1 MSVMF
6 SKKHE
11 KELPEDIKKNAGKGI
26 IFLARVGYISK
37 GIVYILAGILTLMAT
52 AGLEEGPKGT
62 EGALVEVAQ
71 KPFGELMLWAI
82 AAGLLG
88 YVCWKTV
95 QGIKDPDGSGSKMK
109 GLARRSG
116 NITSAIIH
124 SFLIYKAVSL
134 AIHSGSGSGKKQKIL
149 EVALSSGLG
158 RWVIMLIGAGIIV
171 YGLKEVF
178 VAFKRDFTKML
189 KKSRMSH
196 EELNMGRKSGRFGMA
211 ARGLLFCVV
220 GYIGIVAAY
229 HSKAGD
235 LFGTDG
241 ALAFIY
247 GQPYGQLLISF
258 VAGGLISYG
267 VFQVIKGKR
276 REIKIQ

>member
-6 SKKHE
+6 SKKQE
-11 KELPEDIKKNAGKGI
+11 KELPDDIKKNAGKGI

-71 KPFGELMLWAI
+71 KPFGELLLWAI
-82 AAGLLG
+82 AVGLLG

-95 QGIKDPDGSGSKMK
+95 QGIKDPDGSGSNIK
-109 GLARRSG
+109 GLTRRTG
-116 NITSAIIH
+116 NISSAAIH

-134 AIHSGSGSGKKQKIL
+134 AMHSGSGSGKKQKIL
-149 EVALSSGLG
+149 EVVLSSAAG
-158 RWVIMLIGAGIIV
+158 RWVIILIGAGIIV
-171 YGLKEVF
+171 NGLKEIF
-178 VAFKRDFTKML
+178 VAFKKDFTKML
-189 KKSRMSH
+189 KKSRMSQ
-196 EELNMGRKSGRFGMA
+196 EELKMGRKSGRFGMA

-241 ALAFIY
+241 ALAY
-247 GQPYGQLLISF
+247 LYKQPYGQLVISF

-267 VFQVIKGKR
+267 LFQVIKGKR
-276 REIKIQ
+276 REINLQ